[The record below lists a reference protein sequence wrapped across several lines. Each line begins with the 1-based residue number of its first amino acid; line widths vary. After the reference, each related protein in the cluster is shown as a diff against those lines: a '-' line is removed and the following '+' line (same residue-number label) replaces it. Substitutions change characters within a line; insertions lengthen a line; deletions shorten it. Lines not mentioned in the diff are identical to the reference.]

1 MRPSE
6 NACFRHSTDRIITG
20 ELVPDDEN
28 PQIFVFARN
37 YSGDRSSNGELAENN
52 EFPWMVA
59 LLYVNPNQSSFD
71 CGGTII
77 SNKFVLTA
85 AHCVSQRQPT
95 MVRMGKVSLKNG
107 NNDVIKATN
116 HEIEEIIVNP
126 RYDRD
131 TKVNDIAL
139 IRVKNTIQ
147 FSSYIRPACLQTNL
161 HDIPSDV
168 KLTVIG
174 WATTSAEQNVQSEI
188 LLKTELMPLSE
199 CNSTMMEWNRE
210 QNLPNYRNGL
220 IKGQY
225 CAHDP
230 QGKNDTCYGDTAG
243 PLHYFPNNGT
253 SLATVVGIVSFGQ
266 SCGLALPTIFTRVA
280 YYLDWIE
287 GIVWPNV

>member
-6 NACFRHSTDRIITG
+6 NACFRHSTDRIIIG

-28 PQIFVFARN
+28 PLIFVFARN
-37 YSGDRSSNGELAENN
+37 YSGDRSLNGELAENN
-52 EFPWMVA
+52 EFPWMAA
-59 LLYVNPNQSSFD
+59 LVYFDEDYKVSFD

-126 RYDRD
+126 LYDLD

-147 FSSYIRPACLQTNL
+147 FSSYIGPACLQTNL
-161 HDIPSDV
+161 DDIPSDV
-168 KLTVIG
+168 KLTV
-174 WATTSAEQNVQSEI
+174 TSWRAISPE
-188 LLKTELMPLSE
+188 
-199 CNSTMMEWNRE
+199 
-210 QNLPNYRNGL
+210 
-220 IKGQY
+220 
-225 CAHDP
+225 
-230 QGKNDTCYGDTAG
+230 
-243 PLHYFPNNGT
+243 
-253 SLATVVGIVSFGQ
+253 
-266 SCGLALPTIFTRVA
+266 
-280 YYLDWIE
+280 
-287 GIVWPNV
+287 